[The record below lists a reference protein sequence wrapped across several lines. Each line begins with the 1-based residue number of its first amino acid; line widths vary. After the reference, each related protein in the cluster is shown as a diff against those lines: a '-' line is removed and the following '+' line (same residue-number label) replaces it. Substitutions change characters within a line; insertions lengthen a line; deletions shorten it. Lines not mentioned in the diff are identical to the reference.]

1 MYNSRENKGNVY
13 LIEMNYSQQNSEIRR
28 KIENDKNL
36 KDYWREW
43 QSEFGCT
50 TTLYAILKS

>member
-36 KDYWREW
+36 KDY
-43 QSEFGCT
+43 
-50 TTLYAILKS
+50 